1 MNINIPSIII
11 VAGKPGSGKSH
22 FIKYWFY
29 INRKNFDFGIV
40 LTKTSFDD
48 GYKFIPKDFIHPD
61 YDEDKIS
68 ALMKLQAS
76 LIKKGIYKKAF
87 IILDDCLTKDFNNQV
102 FQDLVTQSRHF
113 NITLVISTQ
122 YIYKV
127 NPTIRE
133 CANYAIIFRQSTKR
147 SLEALYESFGQH
159 FNKLDKFQQFV
170 IDNTNDHQFVF
181 VDINSSSDNINE
193 IYKVMKVPDKIPKF
207 TVKFN
212 TKK

>member
-76 LIKKGIYKKAF
+76 LIKKSY
-87 IILDDCLTKDFNNQV
+87 L
-102 FQDLVTQSRHF
+102 
-113 NITLVISTQ
+113 
-122 YIYKV
+122 
-127 NPTIRE
+127 
-133 CANYAIIFRQSTKR
+133 
-147 SLEALYESFGQH
+147 
-159 FNKLDKFQQFV
+159 
-170 IDNTNDHQFVF
+170 
-181 VDINSSSDNINE
+181 
-193 IYKVMKVPDKIPKF
+193 
-207 TVKFN
+207 
-212 TKK
+212 